1 MADKITKVEI
11 YGMIKDACADNKVI
25 VDFCDKEIAA
35 LGAKAEKAKAR
46 AAAKKAAGDELRAV
60 VASVLTKE
68 PMIAE
73 DILASIKGNEDLTK
87 SNEDLTKG
95 KVITRLT
102 QLCKTGEA
110 VKSEVTVDGKKRM
123 AYALAE

>member
-1 MADKITKVEI
+1 MAETKITKVEMF
-11 YGMIKDACADNKVI
+11 GMIKELCADNEQI
-25 VDFCDKEIAA
+25 VEFCDKEIAA

-46 AAAKKAAGDELRAV
+46 AAAKKAEGDELRKV

-73 DILASIKGNEDLTK
+73 DVLAAIGDEELTK
-87 SNEDLTKG
+87 A
-95 KVITRLT
+95 KVIARLT
-102 QLCKTGEA
+102 QLVKAGDA
-110 VKSEVTVDGKKRM
+110 VKSEVTVDGNKKRM

>member
-11 YGMIKDACADNKVI
+11 YGMIKDACADNEVI

-35 LGAKAEKAKAR
+35 LGAKAEKAKVR

-60 VASVLTKE
+60 VAVLTKE
-68 PMIAE
+68 PMIVE
-73 DILASIKGNEDLTK
+73 DIFLACKKRNEDI
-87 SNEDLTKG
+87 TKG
-95 KVITRLT
+95 KVIPRLT
-102 QLCKTGEA
+102 QLVKAGEA
-110 VKSEVTVDGKKRM
+110 VKSEVTVDGKKKM

>member
-11 YGMIKDACADNKVI
+11 YGMIKDACADNEVI

-35 LGAKAEKAKAR
+35 LGAKAEKAKVR

-68 PMIAE
+68 PMIAK
-73 DILASIKGNEDLTK
+73 DIFLACREGNEDLT
-87 SNEDLTKG
+87 EG
-95 KVITRLT
+95 KVVARLT
-102 QLCKTGEA
+102 QLVKAGEA
-110 VKSEVTVDGKKRM
+110 VKSEVTVDGKKKM

>member
-11 YGMIKDACADNKVI
+11 YGMIKDACADNEVI

-35 LGAKAEKAKAR
+35 LGAKAEKAKVR

-60 VASVLTKE
+60 VASVLTNE

-73 DILASIKGNEDLTK
+73 DILASIEGDEDLTK
-87 SNEDLTKG
+87 A
-95 KVITRLT
+95 KVIARLT
-102 QLCKTGEA
+102 QLVKAGEA
-110 VKSEVTVDGKKRM
+110 VKSEITVDGKKKM
-123 AYALAE
+123 AYALARVNIAD

>member
-1 MADKITKVEI
+1 MADKITEVEI
-11 YGMIKDACADNKVI
+11 YGMIKDGYADNEVI
-25 VDFCDKEIAA
+25 VDFCDKKIAA
-35 LGAKAEKAKAR
+35 LGAKAEKAKVR
-46 AAAKKAAGDELRAV
+46 AAAKRAAGDELRAV

-73 DILASIKGNEDLTK
+73 DILARIEGDEDLTK
-87 SNEDLTKG
+87 A
-95 KVITRLT
+95 KVIARLT
-102 QLCKTGEA
+102 QLCKAGKA

>member
-11 YGMIKDACADNKVI
+11 YGMIKDACADNEVI

-35 LGAKAEKAKAR
+35 LGAKAEKAKVR

-73 DILASIKGNEDLTK
+73 DILACIEGDEELTK
-87 SNEDLTKG
+87 A
-95 KVITRLT
+95 KVIARLT
-102 QLCKTGEA
+102 QLCKAGEA